1 MAGDDLE
8 KPLGVPE
15 PDAANGLAAEPEHR
29 RKRRHVPVGMPI
41 AALLALC
48 LLGFVGWAIVVD
60 DPTGG
65 EPIAVV
71 ALPPGTI
78 PATPN
83 AAAPASEPGGAAAP
97 ADKPGTGQPG
107 TGQKGAAPGAP
118 AGGQT
123 VTIIDGSTGKRQ
135 QVSVGAGEGKPET
148 ADGKADPKADGKPSG
163 QKPDV
168 KVAAIEQSLLEAT
181 RHGHVPRIA
190 LDGTRPSVVYARK
203 APPASEASIKVALV
217 VEGLGV
223 GSSGSARALEKLPP
237 VVSLAFVPYGNEV
250 GPLAAKARGQGHEI
264 LLQLPME
271 PFDYPDNDPGPQ
283 TLLTS
288 LTPEQNVDRMQWAM
302 SRMQGYVGVV
312 NYMGGRFTSTETAIG
327 PVLREV
333 AKRGLVYIDDGTSP
347 RSLASQ
353 FAGANNL
360 PFAKAAVVI
369 DAVPSNAEI
378 DRALARLETTARET
392 GSAVGIA
399 RALPLSI
406 ERLTQW
412 IKQAEGRGIVLV
424 PITAITTRAKAS

>member
-1 MAGDDLE
+1 ME

-15 PDAANGLAAEPEHR
+15 PGEAGGPEPEHR

-48 LLGFVGWAIVVD
+48 LVGFVGWAVVVD

-65 EPIAVV
+65 EPTAVV

-83 AAAPASEPGGAAAP
+83 GAAPASEPGGAAAP
-97 ADKPGTGQPG
+97 ADKPGADKPGTGQPG
-107 TGQKGAAPGAP
+107 TGQKGAAPAAP

-135 QVSVGAGEGKPET
+135 QVSVGAGESKAEAAG
-148 ADGKADPKADGKPSG
+148 DGKADGKPSG

-168 KVAAIEQSLLEAT
+168 KVAAVEQSLLEAT

-190 LDGTRPSVVYARK
+190 LDGTRPSVAYARK
-203 APPASEASIKVALV
+203 GPPASEAAVRVALV
-217 VEGLGV
+217 VGGLGV
-223 GSSGSARALEKLPP
+223 GSSGSAKALEKLPP
-237 VVSLAFVPYGNEV
+237 VVSLAFVPYGTEV

-424 PITAITTRAKAS
+424 PITAITARAKAS

>member
-15 PDAANGLAAEPEHR
+15 PDEAGGSAAGPAPEHR
-29 RKRRHVPVGMPI
+29 HKRRHIPVGLPI

-48 LLGFVGWAIVVD
+48 LLGFFGWAVVVD
-60 DPTGG
+60 DPLGG
-65 EPIAVV
+65 EPTAIV

-83 AAAPASEPGGAAAP
+83 AAAPSADPGAAAAP
-97 ADKPGTGQPG
+97 ADKP
-107 TGQKGAAPGAP
+107 AAPPKAAAPSEP

-135 QVSVGAGEGKPET
+135 QVPVPPAEGKPDA
-148 ADGKADPKADGKPSG
+148 ADGKADAKPSG
-163 QKPDV
+163 QKPDI

-203 APPASEASIKVALV
+203 APPASEAAVKVAV
-217 VEGLGV
+217 VVGGLGV
-223 GSSGSARALEKLPP
+223 GSSASARALEKLPP
-237 VVSLAFVPYGNEV
+237 VVTLAFVPYGNEV

-399 RALPLSI
+399 RATPLSI

-424 PITAITTRAKAS
+424 PITAITARAKAS